1 MSKKLKKTERTLAIL
16 IYIQFAT
23 DRNAFKMGIS
33 ISL

>member
-1 MSKKLKKTERTLAIL
+1 MSKKMKRTERALAML

-33 ISL
+33 ILL